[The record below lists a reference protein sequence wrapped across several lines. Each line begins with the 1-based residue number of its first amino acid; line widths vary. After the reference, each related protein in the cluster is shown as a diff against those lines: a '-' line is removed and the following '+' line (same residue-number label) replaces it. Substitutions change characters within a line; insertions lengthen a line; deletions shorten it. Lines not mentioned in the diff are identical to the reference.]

1 MSIQALS
8 SHTQYKFTYT
18 VGYAYK
24 YFTLFYKQTQHFV
37 FIMHDEKDLVNI

>member
-8 SHTQYKFTYT
+8 SHPQSKLTYT

-24 YFTLFYKQTQHFV
+24 KQTQHFV